1 MKINICGDFTTEG
14 KGLQSV
20 MNGTALS
27 PGVLSVLK
35 DGDINVVN
43 LEAPVR
49 GNDSVRIKKN
59 GPHLGTNSD
68 TIKYLNKSGF
78 HLLTL
83 ANNHF
88 YDCGDNGVKATLQA
102 IGDNGLSS
110 IGGGETAEKAREPI
124 VIKKEGIAVGFLNY
138 CENEF
143 STISKCGSNPLDL
156 INVYHDIKSFREK
169 CDYLIVIVHGGHE
182 GYNLPSPRMKKTYRF
197 FIEAGANLVVNHHQ
211 HCHTGWED
219 YQNGRIYYGLGNF
232 FFDRRSGKEYP
243 LGIWNK
249 GFMLQVEISKSGRV
263 IFTELPYHQC
273 YIKKETCLLE
283 GDEKKSFFSEVAIMN
298 DIIRS
303 DGSLQAFFDEFC
315 SKEARN
321 IKATMSPYSNRILKA
336 LCRRYLLP
344 SFFNEKR
351 KLDFLNKIRCE
362 AHLDVLVNC
371 LKNNIYGYN

>member
-1 MKINICGDFTTEG
+1 
-14 KGLQSV
+14 
-20 MNGTALS
+20 
-27 PGVLSVLK
+27 
-35 DGDINVVN
+35 
-43 LEAPVR
+43 
-49 GNDSVRIKKN
+49 
-59 GPHLGTNSD
+59 
-68 TIKYLNKSGF
+68 
-78 HLLTL
+78 
-83 ANNHF
+83 
-88 YDCGDNGVKATLQA
+88 
-102 IGDNGLSS
+102 
-110 IGGGETAEKAREPI
+110 
-124 VIKKEGIAVGFLNY
+124 
-138 CENEF
+138 
-143 STISKCGSNPLDL
+143 
-156 INVYHDIKSFREK
+156 
-169 CDYLIVIVHGGHE
+169 
-182 GYNLPSPRMKKTYRF
+182 
-197 FIEAGANLVVNHHQ
+197 
-211 HCHTGWED
+211 
-219 YQNGRIYYGLGNF
+219 
-232 FFDRRSGKEYP
+232 
-243 LGIWNK
+243 
-249 GFMLQVEISKSGRV
+249 MLQVEISKSGRV

>member
-20 MNGTALS
+20 MNGTAIS

-88 YDCGDNGVKATLQA
+88 YDF
-102 IGDNGLSS
+102 GDNGLSS

-232 FFDRRSGKEYP
+232 FFD
-243 LGIWNK
+243 
-249 GFMLQVEISKSGRV
+249 V
-263 IFTELPYHQC
+263 
-273 YIKKETCLLE
+273 
-283 GDEKKSFFSEVAIMN
+283 
-298 DIIRS
+298 
-303 DGSLQAFFDEFC
+303 
-315 SKEARN
+315 
-321 IKATMSPYSNRILKA
+321 
-336 LCRRYLLP
+336 
-344 SFFNEKR
+344 
-351 KLDFLNKIRCE
+351 
-362 AHLDVLVNC
+362 
-371 LKNNIYGYN
+371 

>member
-110 IGGGETAEKAREPI
+110 IGGGETAEKAREPF
-124 VIKKEGIAVGFLNY
+124 VVEKEGMTVGFLNY

-143 STISKCGSNPLDL
+143 STISK
-156 INVYHDIKSFREK
+156 
-169 CDYLIVIVHGGHE
+169 
-182 GYNLPSPRMKKTYRF
+182 
-197 FIEAGANLVVNHHQ
+197 
-211 HCHTGWED
+211 W
-219 YQNGRIYYGLGNF
+219 
-232 FFDRRSGKEYP
+232 
-243 LGIWNK
+243 
-249 GFMLQVEISKSGRV
+249 
-263 IFTELPYHQC
+263 
-273 YIKKETCLLE
+273 
-283 GDEKKSFFSEVAIMN
+283 
-298 DIIRS
+298 
-303 DGSLQAFFDEFC
+303 
-315 SKEARN
+315 
-321 IKATMSPYSNRILKA
+321 
-336 LCRRYLLP
+336 
-344 SFFNEKR
+344 
-351 KLDFLNKIRCE
+351 
-362 AHLDVLVNC
+362 
-371 LKNNIYGYN
+371 